1 MGAPPISPALQG
13 KLDGPPP
20 LPPDVGATPTMQG
33 LAGSAGMG
41 GQQRAVIERAM
52 AIGKILNSI
61 GDISPDI
68 VGELDG
74 LRQQLKS
81 IIMKGLQG
89 STGGA
94 PRPEPS
100 GLVAGGIPPGG

>member
-1 MGAPPISPALQG
+1 MGAPINPVPQG

-33 LAGSAGMG
+33 LAGPAGMG

-52 AIGKILNSI
+52 AVEKILTSI
-61 GDISPDI
+61 GDISPEI
-68 VGELDG
+68 AGELDG
-74 LRQQLKS
+74 LRQQLRA
-81 IIMKGLQG
+81 IVVKGLQG

-94 PRPEPS
+94 PQPAQS
-100 GLVAGGIPPGG
+100 GLVAGGAPPGG

>member
-1 MGAPPISPALQG
+1 MGAPISPASQG

-33 LAGSAGMG
+33 LAGPAGMG
-41 GQQRAVIERAM
+41 GQQRIVIERAM
-52 AIGKILNSI
+52 AIEKMFTSL
-61 GDISPDI
+61 GDVAPNM

-74 LRQQLKS
+74 LRQQLRT

-89 STGGA
+89 STEGA

-100 GLVAGGIPPGG
+100 GLVASGTPPGG